1 MAQGASLPAAPPQTP
16 GLPLSQTFYDFA
28 GWNGIDTKPPRPGI
42 DDDKCAWCDN
52 LMPLGTHNIRAMP
65 DQGPA
70 GYTAPGGRTIIWY
83 EFYGLASMIVNNGPH
98 AIVFLD
104 DGSAQDYKIFAPSA
118 VTTLAPPGT
127 FLPPAQTN
135 PGVRQFGT
143 DLLCISTEQSLN
155 AYWVWDGAT
164 LFGAGSLGPEI
175 DILDGGRDY
184 TSLPTITPRGGSG
197 TGAAFTSTIENGAV
211 ATVTATAAGSG
222 YDISQDPQK
231 ILLTFSGGG
240 GPTTAWGIAAVV
252 NGAVVGIQIQ
262 NGGSGFT
269 AIPGISITD
278 STGSGAQA
286 IVTGLSAGTI
296 TAITMVDCGANYTA
310 PVIHTVGGG
319 GTGLIATGTLDNGVI
334 NSVSISDPGG
344 PYLNAP
350 QVFFLSVTGSGAS
363 GTAII
368 NSSGNVIGVDFGHG
382 IGAGFTGTG
391 YNTVGS
397 VLVGFSGGGVASA
410 TVRLMPFGVSG
421 HAIESYQGRIWVT
434 TTPVK
439 VKTFG
444 TAPGSATNF
453 TPGDGGFVF
462 PATESVLKYE
472 WSNLRHSNGF
482 LYLAGDSSV
491 NAISGV
497 TTSGAPA
504 TTTFS
509 NQNIDPQIGSPW
521 NPSVEVYSR
530 AVIMANPFGIHAI
543 YGGAVQKISTPLD
556 GVFQTGQGNINPNL
570 PPSAAI
576 AEVFGVHV
584 FMLLMPII
592 DPITGSPRNA
602 LLMWDGRRW
611 WTASQNSQLAMV
623 RTNEWGSTITAWGLD
638 TARTHLFP
646 MFQTATTTRQVTLRS
661 KLHTR
666 PGIQFEKKAMQLYA
680 YWQANTNTTLNFTI
694 DADNTTGAVVQG
706 PYTQTAGLIGW
717 GRSRVP
723 DNMGVGIGF
732 TMTSNSGDFQ
742 LMDVS
747 ILAQERR
754 LVV

>member
-1 MAQGASLPAAPPQTP
+1 MAQGAQLPAAPAQTP
-16 GLPLSQTFYDFA
+16 GLPQNQTFYDFA

-42 DDDKCAWCDN
+42 EDDKCAWCDN
-52 LMPLGTHNIRAMP
+52 LMPLGAHNVRAMP

-70 GYTAPGGRTIIWY
+70 GYTAPAGRTIIWY

-104 DGSAQDYKIFAPSA
+104 DGSAQDFKIFAPSA

-127 FLPPAQTN
+127 FVIPPQSS

-143 DLLCISTEQSLN
+143 DLLCIATEQSQN

-164 LFGAGSLGPEI
+164 LFGAGTLGPEI
-175 DILDGGRDY
+175 DILDGGRNY
-184 TSLPTITPRGGSG
+184 TSLPTITAIGGSG
-197 TGAAFTSTIENGAV
+197 TGSTYSSTLDGDAIG
-211 ATVTATAAGSG
+211 TVTATSAGSG
-222 YDISQDPQK
+222 YGNTDPQK
-231 ILLTFSGGG
+231 VLLAFTGGG
-240 GPTTAWGIAAVV
+240 GPDTAYGLAGVV
-252 NGAVVGIQIQ
+252 NGAIVGITVV
-262 NGGSGFT
+262 NGGTGFT
-269 AIPGISITD
+269 AIPGLVITD
-278 STGSGAQA
+278 STGTGAQA
-286 IVTGLSAGTI
+286 VVTGLSAGTI
-296 TAITMVDCGANYTA
+296 TAITVIDCGQNYTA
-310 PVIHTVGGG
+310 PVITTTGGG
-319 GTGLIATGTLDNGVI
+319 GTGLNASATLDNGVI
-334 NSVSISDPGG
+334 NAASITVPGG

-350 QVFFLSVTGSGAS
+350 QVFFLSETGTGAS
-363 GTAII
+363 ATAVI
-368 NSSGNVIGVDFGHG
+368 NSAGQVVGLDFGHG
-382 IGAGFTGTG
+382 VGNGFTGTG
-391 YNTVGS
+391 YNAGVT
-397 VLVGFSGGGVASA
+397 VGFSGGGVASA
-410 TVRLMPFGVSG
+410 TQRLMPFGISG

-444 TAPGSATNF
+444 TAPGSAVNF
-453 TPGDGGFVF
+453 SPGDGGFVF

-472 WSNLRHSNGF
+472 WSALRQSNGF
-482 LYLAGDSSV
+482 LYLTGDSSV

-570 PPSAAI
+570 PPSSAI

-592 DPITGSPRNA
+592 DPVTGSPRNA

-611 WTASQNSQLAMV
+611 WTASQSTVLQMI
-623 RTNEWGSTITAWGLD
+623 RTNEWGSTITAWGTD
-638 TARTHLFP
+638 GTHLFP
-646 MFQTATTTRQVTLRS
+646 LFQTNVTSRQVTLRS
-661 KLHTR
+661 KLWTR

-723 DNMGVGIGF
+723 DNMGIGIGF
-732 TMTSNSGDFQ
+732 TMTSTSGDFQ